1 MNNLKYYSKCELL
14 EISYDELINNH
25 KGGMVAGVALA
36 YRMLE
41 LLFSNI
47 NNIDNINYFFTG
59 IGKNGVGVIDTIK
72 YIFKDIEIDID
83 NSNLLEI
90 NAPDTPNGGKY
101 YFEFKD
107 NINKYIFILRDNL
120 VSEEFMTASRESKK
134 YTKDSIPSEVL
145 EKLINARKNQE
156 SGVLSLKLEDL
167 FVFMTV
173 SL

>member
-1 MNNLKYYSKCELL
+1 MNDNLESSKVFSKTKLEELQKETSTSFTTKYFDENFLDNICVYACGSLARCELVENSDL
-14 EISYDELINNH
+14 DLFFINNED
-25 KGGMVAGVALA
+25 L
-36 YRMLE
+36 
-41 LLFSNI
+41 
-47 NNIDNINYFFTG
+47 
-59 IGKNGVGVIDTIK
+59 VIT
-72 YIFKDIEIDID
+72 
-83 NSNLLEI
+83 
-90 NAPDTPNGGKY
+90 
-101 YFEFKD
+101 

-156 SGVLSLKLEDL
+156 RGVLSLKLEDL